1 MEVSPAPGASYDTH
15 QSRRRA
21 HPEAVAASALVAL
34 LAGCGA
40 SSSVI
45 GQATATTQV
54 PTAAL
59 ATATPSPTATTAV
72 VSQTSFACPAAV
84 NGSLT
89 VFSDAET
96 GVTFSY
102 QAAWTEHD
110 CVRTVLADGSE
121 SLLIGNL
128 FRVGVAPRK
137 GLTIQQWVDQRTDKN
152 EIVTLTPLTVK
163 HADAAVTVTDAP
175 APNYTSSRPF
185 DAEPFASTS
194 AIIAGSQQFYQVS
207 TLIAEVNV
215 TDSTASSHDA
225 FVQVIASFDVP

>member
-1 MEVSPAPGASYDTH
+1 LNDP
-15 QSRRRA
+15 
-21 HPEAVAASALVAL
+21 
-34 LAGCGA
+34 
-40 SSSVI
+40 
-45 GQATATTQV
+45 ATATI
-54 PTAAL
+54 
-59 ATATPSPTATTAV
+59 AV

-102 QAAWTEHD
+102 PAAWTEHE
-110 CVRTVLADGSE
+110 CVRTVNADGSE

-137 GLTIQQWVDQRTDKN
+137 GLTIQQWVDQQTDKN

-185 DAEPFASTS
+185 DAEPFSSTS
-194 AIIAGSQQFYQVS
+194 AIIAGSQQFYQVIH
-207 TLIAEVNV
+207 LIAEVNV
-215 TDSTASSHDA
+215 TDSTAGSHDA